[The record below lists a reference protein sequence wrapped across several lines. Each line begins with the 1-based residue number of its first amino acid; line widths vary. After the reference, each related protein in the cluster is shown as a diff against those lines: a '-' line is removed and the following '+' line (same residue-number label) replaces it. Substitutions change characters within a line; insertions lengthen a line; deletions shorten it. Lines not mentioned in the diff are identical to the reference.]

1 MSQPSHMVPPPL
13 LFSVYVEMKWR
24 LSILWLC
31 MFRDQFLA
39 QIDRYSFLW
48 VISQWIIIKN
58 LNHSRLVS
66 LCEYKSSKLR
76 FFSVNATSKI
86 IFACLEINSSWNR
99 LPLDNFITFDVM
111 QLVTFFRNQALM
123 ECALKYKD
131 LFKWKYL
138 RNKKILKNCVTKVHE
153 L

>member
-1 MSQPSHMVPPPL
+1 MNYCHFHWKILLKKCQSTFGGDISQPSHMVPPLL
-13 LFSVYVEMKWR
+13 LFSAYVEMKWR

-76 FFSVNATSKI
+76 FFSINETSKI
-86 IFACLEINSSWNR
+86 IFACLEINR
-99 LPLDNFITFDVM
+99 LPLDNLKRFDNM
-111 QLVTFFRNQALM
+111 QLVFFFEIRR
-123 ECALKYKD
+123 K
-131 LFKWKYL
+131 LFYGMC
-138 RNKKILKNCVTKVHE
+138 IE
-153 L
+153 I

>member
-1 MSQPSHMVPPPL
+1 MSQPSHMAPPPL

-76 FFSVNATSKI
+76 FFSINETSKI
-86 IFACLEINSSWNR
+86 IFACLEINR
-99 LPLDNFITFDVM
+99 LPLDNLKRFDNM
-111 QLVTFFRNQALM
+111 QLVLFFSKSGVNYSM
-123 ECALKYKD
+123 ECALKYKY
-131 LFKWKYL
+131 LFKGKICS
-138 RNKKILKNCVTKVHE
+138 NKKKS
-153 L
+153 